1 MIQMFLYKGTHT
13 AFPHDNAFMWL
24 VRKELLLMSE
34 FELEQVKSFIFQHQ
48 ASEKLNYHGLL
59 ARVSSLNE
67 ISEAKAKPVPVS
79 DG

>member
-1 MIQMFLYKGTHT
+1 MFLYKGTHT

-34 FELEQVKSFIFQHQ
+34 LELEQVKSFIFQHQ
-48 ASEKLNYHGLL
+48 ASQKLTYHGFS

-67 ISEAKAKPVPVS
+67 ISEAKAKAIPIS